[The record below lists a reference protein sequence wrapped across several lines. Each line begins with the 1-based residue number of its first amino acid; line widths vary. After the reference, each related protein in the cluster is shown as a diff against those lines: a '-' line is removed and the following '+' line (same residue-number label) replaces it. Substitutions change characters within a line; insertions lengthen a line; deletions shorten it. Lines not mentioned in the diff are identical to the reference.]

1 MRALPRRRPRRCS
14 AGAAGDLELQ
24 ARWRQRDREPVSPE
38 YMDGFSAFIH
48 FYP

>member
-1 MRALPRRRPRRCS
+1 MSHSYGAGLRWFPRPH
-14 AGAAGDLELQ
+14 LELQ
-24 ARWRQRDREPVSPE
+24 ARWRQQDREAVSPE